1 MNVSFRSEIPINQV
15 KKPKKY
21 SRIPEITGYSAVAL
35 GLGSV
40 AAVKSKKFSLHKN
53 LAYGSGLM
61 VLAHLASI
69 IIPHARKNQAK

>member
-1 MNVSFRSEIPINQV
+1 MNVSFSSEIPINQV
-15 KKPKKY
+15 KKPRKY
-21 SRIPEITGYSAVAL
+21 SRIPEITGYSAIAL

-53 LAYGSGLM
+53 LAYASGVM

-69 IIPHARKNQAK
+69 IIPYARKNQAK